1 MAATVI
7 AALVVAC
14 VLVATVK
21 YLVSAEQLE
30 ESDAGCFRRRILG
43 AIPLQALKIVVVVWQ
58 ILIQV

>member
-14 VLVATVK
+14 VLLAIVQ
-21 YLVSAEQLE
+21 YLVSTKQLE
-30 ESDAGCFRRRILG
+30 EGDAGCFRGRVLR
-43 AIPLQALKIVVVVWQ
+43 AIPLQALKILVVVWQ